1 MHAPHRHHELPHN
14 MCAQP
19 KAPAALLKHAPA
31 RSRLLTPPTRHGAAQ
46 PGASAC
52 AAHEVC
58 VCVRAHMCAGTTMAD
73 GGRGAGCL
81 LGLVCCAPRRRG
93 ARLLRARTA
102 PRSGCSRAHVAV
114 RACEPNGDGRSG
126 NAAAR
131 APPAL
136 RPGHAAGEAYDAT
149 YIMLDY
155 SDYERL

>member
-1 MHAPHRHHELPHN
+1 MHRLVRS
-14 MCAQP
+14 
-19 KAPAALLKHAPA
+19 LA
-31 RSRLLTPPTRHGAAQ
+31 RRVVVGIERS
-46 PGASAC
+46 
-52 AAHEVC
+52 
-58 VCVRAHMCAGTTMAD
+58 D

-81 LGLVCCAPRRRG
+81 LGLVCCSPRRRG

-136 RPGHAAGEAYDAT
+136 RPRHAAGEAYDAT